1 MAIKDTSTYTS
12 YQVIDA
18 TRTSPRTYLLP
29 YFRRWPWFV
38 LSLSLALAGA
48 YVYLLYKQPTYRIQ
62 ASLLLQDEKRGNAQT
77 NPLKELEGYSPKKV
91 VENEL
96 EVLHSSA
103 LMESVVNKL
112 HLDTRYFRKTTFG
125 KREIYTES
133 PVLMLVESSK
143 PILYTTPLELSF
155 PTSTTVRINNRTYPL
170 NQLIQTPY
178 GGLRVV
184 TRQGQTVSPKTAA
197 LLVQAMTASSAVDMY
212 LSSLKAEPTSK
223 TSTVIHLTIE
233 DAVPQKGEAVLNALI
248 NEYNQATI
256 TDKNR
261 VAANT
266 VRFIDNRL
274 RIVSGELASVEKNVE
289 RYKSTLGITDL
300 SAQAQSFL
308 QTTQQNDTQLNQ
320 ITIQLAVLN
329 DLQKFISNQSDNRGS
344 TPATVGLNDPTL
356 LNQIEKLAQL
366 ELQHDQLIQTT
377 SAENPLLQTID
388 NQIKATKNN
397 IGQNVQSMK
406 AMLTSS
412 QEQYQAKNQKLE
424 EVIRTIPQQ
433 ERTLMDIE
441 RQQAIKN
448 NLYTYLL
455 QKREEMAVT
464 FAATISDSRVLDAAK
479 SSGGPVKPVAVVIYA
494 LFGLV
499 GLLIPTATIAGRNA
513 LNTRVL
519 GRHDVETGTQVPILG
534 EIMSK
539 RHRDVL
545 VVAPNNRSV
554 IAEQIRTIRTN
565 LQLDRTEISE
575 TQVILCTSSISGE
588 GKSFISL
595 NLGASL
601 ALLRQPTVILEMD
614 MRMPR
619 LHQSFKL
626 NNSVGLSTY
635 LNGEAT
641 LNEILQ
647 PVPGHPNY
655 FIIPSGPL
663 PPDPSE
669 LLSSP
674 MMSQL
679 LDILREQFCYVI
691 LDAPPIGIVT
701 DAQVV
706 APYADATLFVV
717 RHGLTPKH
725 SLKTLDLLYREQ
737 RFRNMRIVL
746 NAVSTGE
753 SYHSNHRYKNSYSY
767 R

>member
-1 MAIKDTSTYTS
+1 MAFRDNSSYVP
-12 YQVIDA
+12 YQVVEPNKVA
-18 TRTSPRTYLLP
+18 LRTYLAP
-29 YFRRWPWFV
+29 YIRYWPLFV
-38 LSLSLALAGA
+38 VSLVLALAGA
-48 YVYLLYKQPTYRIQ
+48 YVYLLYKQPIYRIE
-62 ASLLLQDEKRGNAQT
+62 ASLLLQDEKKGNVQA
-77 NPLKELEGYSPKKV
+77 NPLKELDGYSPKKV

-103 LMESVVNKL
+103 LMEGVVTSL
-112 HLDTRYFRKTTFG
+112 HLDTRYFQKNSFG

-133 PVLMLVESSK
+133 PVWMLVESGN
-143 PILYTTPLELSF
+143 PALYKKMIELDF
-155 PTSTTVRINNRTYPL
+155 PTAETVRIDNRSYPL

-178 GGLRVV
+178 GRLRII
-184 TRQGQTVSPKTAA
+184 TRKAVNASTKP
-197 LLVQAMTASSAVDMY
+197 LLVQAMPKNAAVGLY

-223 TSTVIHLTIE
+223 TSTVIHLTLD
-233 DAVPQKGEAVLNALI
+233 DAVPEKGEAILNTLI
-248 NEYNQATI
+248 NEYNQAAI
-256 TDKNR
+256 TDKNK
-261 VAANT
+261 VATNT
-266 VRFIDNRL
+266 LRFVDNRL

-289 RYKSTLGITDL
+289 QYKSRLGITDL

-308 QTTQQNDTQLNQ
+308 ETSQQNDNQLNQ
-320 ITIQLAVLN
+320 VNIQLAVLN
-329 DLQKFISNQSDNRGS
+329 DLQQFINKQSDKRGS
-344 TPATVGLNDPTL
+344 TPATVGLNDPVL
-356 LNQIEKLAQL
+356 LSQIEKLSQL
-366 ELQHDQLIQTT
+366 ELSRDDLIQTT
-377 SAENPLLQTID
+377 SAGSPLIQKVD
-388 NQIKATKNN
+388 NQIQATKNN
-397 IGQNVQSMK
+397 IGQNIQTMK

-424 EVIRTIPQQ
+424 RVIRTIPQQ
-433 ERTLMDIE
+433 ERTLLDIT
-441 RQQAIKN
+441 RQQTIKN

-464 FAATISDSRVLDAAK
+464 FAAAIADSRTIDAPK
-479 SSGGPVKPVAVVIYA
+479 SSEGPVKPVAIVIYA

-499 GLLIPTATIAGRNA
+499 GLVVPAAGITVKTA
-513 LNTRVL
+513 LNTKVQR
-519 GRHDVETGTQVPILG
+519 RNDVEDSTQVPILG
-534 EIMSK
+534 EVMNK

-565 LQLDRTEISE
+565 LQLSRPEDNPSQIL
-575 TQVILCTSSISGE
+575 LCTSSISGE

-601 ALLRQPTVILEMD
+601 AMLRQPTVILEMD

-619 LHQSFKL
+619 LHQSFNL

-641 LNEILQ
+641 LDEILQ

-674 MMSQL
+674 AVKQL
-679 LDILREQFCYVI
+679 LVLLRERFSYII
-691 LDAPPIGIVT
+691 LDAPPVGIVT

-706 APYADATLFVV
+706 APYADTTLFVV
-717 RHGLTPKH
+717 RHGVTPKH
-725 SLKTLDLLYREQ
+725 SLKNLDILYREQ
-737 RFRNMRIVL
+737 RFQNMRIIL
-746 NAVSTGE
+746 NAVGNGE
-753 SYHSNHRYKNSYSY
+753 SYHSNYQYKNSYSY